1 MLARM
6 QRKGNPFTV
15 LMGMQIGAVTV
26 ESCVEIPQKLKMD
39 LPFDSAIP
47 LLGIY
52 PKEPKTLILK
62 NISTPMF
69 IAALFTITKIR
80 KQPKCPSVNEWV
92 KQLQD
97 TYKMEYYLGIK
108 KEKENF
114 TLCDSM
120 DGPGEPY
127 AK

>member
-1 MLARM
+1 M
-6 QRKGNPFTV
+6 FT
-15 LMGMQIGAVTV
+15 AT
-26 ESCVEIPQKLKMD
+26 
-39 LPFDSAIP
+39 
-47 LLGIY
+47 
-52 PKEPKTLILK
+52 
-62 NISTPMF
+62 
-69 IAALFTITKIR
+69 LFTITNMQ
-80 KQPKCPSVNEWV
+80 KQDKCPSVNEWV